1 MKTVTLLC
9 IAAAL
14 ALAADQD
21 QDKKAPDQKTVPKT
35 APKAAPKA
43 AATSKNTAVPRAKR
57 NLNRPTVTPVAPKL
71 TPEQKAAAALPTMP
85 QGAEEV
91 SPNLYRYT
99 DAQGKRWMYNRTP
112 FGISKWEDKPGDQP
126 PPPKPP
132 PASAITV
139 TDLGDR
145 VQFQRMMPLGPQ
157 TWTRKKSELT
167 EDEKTALAEAGA
179 KSADAGK
186 LSEKQ

>member
-1 MKTVTLLC
+1 MKTIILLC
-9 IAAAL
+9 IAAVL

-21 QDKKAPDQKTVPKT
+21 QDKKAPDQK
-35 APKAAPKA
+35 APDQKRAPKA
-43 AATSKNTAVPRAKR
+43 AATSKNTPVPAAKR

-71 TPEQKAAAALPTMP
+71 TPEQKAAAALPTIP

-99 DAQGKRWMYNRTP
+99 DAQGKRWMYKRTP
-112 FGISKWEDKPGDQP
+112 FGISKWEDKPVDQP
-126 PPPKPP
+126 PAAKP
-132 PASAITV
+132 PASAMTV

-157 TWTRKKSELT
+157 TWIRKKSELT
-167 EDEKTALAEAGA
+167 EDEKTAFAEAA
-179 KSADAGK
+179 PKSADAGK
-186 LSEKQ
+186 PSEKQ